1 MAHDSIPKDLR
12 HTNGNALDTIDA
24 VDTVSM
30 KLPDAPKFPVDA
42 MPEACQKLVSEAA
55 KAIGC
60 PLEFVAV
67 PMLAVLASAIGNS
80 RVIKLKEGWE
90 EGAVIYAAV
99 IADPGEKK
107 TPAMKIALE
116 PANKEQAR
124 LRESYLKQAD
134 EHKADLRQWEV
145 DKKVNGRNDLPA
157 PPPPEEPI
165 MERTLVEDT
174 TVEALA
180 VVLEGTPR
188 GVLVMRDELAGW
200 VRSMDQYKSGGKG
213 ADRQFWLS
221 GWSNSHVIVDRKG
234 RGEPLF
240 LPRPFVGVVGA
251 IQPGVLPELGAGR
264 EDGMMDRF
272 LFAHPLPVPS
282 AWSDHEI
289 SPASRA
295 EYARLYERL
304 RELHMNTDDHGD
316 PDPVRIHFSPD
327 AKELFKGAVNEL
339 GAERH
344 RPGFPACLKGP
355 YSKLE
360 AYLARLSLILAV
372 ARAADTGVAER
383 VEDDD
388 VLASVVL
395 VDYFK
400 GMARRVYRENPQERL
415 VEDVAKFLKGRGGYF
430 KDEPHVL
437 HEQLES
443 PYKPSRPD
451 ELTKKLK
458 DIIHR
463 TPGLTL
469 NTGSFTK
476 DGQSRR
482 CVEISLENGVN
493 GVNAVNPEKG
503 DKLDAPEEKHFGLN
517 GKGVP
522 R

>member
-1 MAHDSIPKDLR
+1 MEGLGGNDTLLGNDGNDDVNGYSGNDTLR
-12 HTNGNALDTIDA
+12 GGAGDDEFHGDYSDTYNEGSDTIRGGGGYDY
-24 VDTVSM
+24 VYD
-30 KLPDAPKFPVDA
+30 L
-42 MPEACQKLVSEAA
+42 
-55 KAIGC
+55 IGENKIYGQGGSDEIYGYG
-60 PLEFVAV
+60 L
-67 PMLAVLASAIGNS
+67 LNGGKGNDYI
-80 RVIKLKEGWE
+80 R
-90 EGAVIYAAV
+90 AY
-99 IADPGEKK
+99 
-107 TPAMKIALE
+107 
-116 PANKEQAR
+116 
-124 LRESYLKQAD
+124 
-134 EHKADLRQWEV
+134 
-145 DKKVNGRNDLPA
+145 NDLSG
-157 PPPPEEPI
+157 EGQTETI
-165 MERTLVEDT
+165 IGG
-174 TVEALA
+174 LA

-272 LFAHPLPVPS
+272 LFAYPLPVPS

-304 RELHMNTDDHGD
+304 RELHMNTDEHGD
-316 PDPVRIHFSPD
+316 PNPVRVHFSPD

-339 GAERH
+339 GKERH
-344 RPGFPACLKGP
+344 RPGFPARLKGP

-360 AYLARLSLILAV
+360 AYLARLSLILALS
-372 ARAADTGVAER
+372 RAADTGVAER
-383 VEDDD
+383 VEEDD
-388 VLASVVL
+388 VLAAMVL

-400 GMARRVYRENPQERL
+400 GMARRVYRENPRERFA
-415 VEDVAKFLKGRGGYF
+415 EDVAKFLDGRGGHF

-443 PYKPSRPD
+443 RYKPSRPD

-458 DIIHR
+458 DIITR

-469 NTGSFTK
+469 NTGNFPK
-476 DGQSRR
+476 EGQSRR
-482 CVEISLENGVN
+482 CVELSLENGVN
-493 GVNAVNPEKG
+493 GVNGVNPATG
-503 DKLDAPEEKHFGLN
+503 DKLDMPGEKHFGLN

>member
-1 MAHDSIPKDLR
+1 MAHDPIPEDLR
-12 HTNGNALDTIDA
+12 HTNGNTVDAIDA
-24 VDTVSM
+24 VDAVSK
-30 KLPDAPKFPVDA
+30 KLSDAPKFPVDA
-42 MPEACQKLVSEAA
+42 MPEGCQKLVREAA

-60 PLEFVAV
+60 PPEFVAV
-67 PMLAVLASAIGNS
+67 PMLAVLGSAIGNA
-80 RVIKLKEGWE
+80 RVINLKEGWQ
-90 EGAVIYAAV
+90 EGAGIYATL

-107 TPAMKIALE
+107 TPAMKVALE
-116 PANKEQAR
+116 PAQKEQAR
-124 LRESYLKQAD
+124 LKEHYLREAD
-134 EHKADLRQWEV
+134 EYKAEDRQWEV
-145 DKKVNGRNDLPA
+145 DKKVNARNDLPA

-165 MERTLVEDT
+165 MGRTLVEDT

-180 VVLEGTPR
+180 VVLQGTPR

-234 RGEPLF
+234 REEPLF

-272 LFAHPLPVPS
+272 LFAYPLPVRS

-295 EYARLYERL
+295 EYARLYEGL
-304 RELHMNTDDHGD
+304 RELHMNTDDQGD

-327 AKELFKGAVNEL
+327 ARELFKDAVNEL

-344 RPGFPACLKGP
+344 RPGFPARLRGP

-360 AYLARLSLILAV
+360 AYLARLSLILAL
-372 ARAADTGVAER
+372 ARAVHTGVAER
-383 VEDDD
+383 VEEDD
-388 VLASVVL
+388 VLAAVVL

-400 GMARRVYRENPQERL
+400 GMARRVYRENPQERF
-415 VEDVAKFLKGRGGYF
+415 VEDVARFLDSRGGYF
-430 KDEPHVL
+430 KDEPNVL
-437 HEQLES
+437 HKQLDS
-443 PYKPSRPD
+443 RYKPPRED

-458 DIIHR
+458 DILPR
-463 TPGLTL
+463 TPGLRL
-469 NTGSFTK
+469 DTGNFYK

-493 GVNAVNPEKG
+493 GVNGVNPENG
-503 DKLDAPEEKHFGLN
+503 DKLDAAGEKHFGLDE
-517 GKGVP
+517 
-522 R
+522 